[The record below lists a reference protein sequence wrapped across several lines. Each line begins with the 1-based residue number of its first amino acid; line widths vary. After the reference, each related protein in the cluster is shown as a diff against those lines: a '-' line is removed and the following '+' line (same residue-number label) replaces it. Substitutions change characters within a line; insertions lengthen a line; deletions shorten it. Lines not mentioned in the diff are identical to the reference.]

1 MKVLNLEF
9 FRLMTIILLHCA
21 LEGRAADVNSVQ
33 PALYLDCEGAD
44 VTDSCNDVIDK
55 YTKQTNNFLV
65 FRPEE
70 DNFEDPETSCR
81 IRWWMENFEDPNR
94 ISPKEFSLNKERM
107 AGIREQMSNF
117 CKESGVIKT
126 NNAIFPSNVTYF
138 GKINYGSP
146 YIAFQI
152 GKTRA

>member
-81 IRWWMENFEDPNR
+81 IRWWMYDTT
-94 ISPKEFSLNKERM
+94 SYYS
-107 AGIREQMSNF
+107 S
-117 CKESGVIKT
+117 
-126 NNAIFPSNVTYF
+126 TYF
-138 GKINYGSP
+138 YFAS
-146 YIAFQI
+146 
-152 GKTRA
+152 